1 MFRPSQQQIKSVQ
14 AFQVGPQQIIQTQT
28 QKKTSIPLPLPV
40 SGSMAPMAMAPMK
53 DKKTYVVTAVTT
65 KSGGKKGVQNTGSK
79 FKSKTP
85 SSAAKKAASRICSKS
100 KIKGRCALNI
110 TIQQIDSSSNAVGKP
125 MHYHVLRTKTT
136 SPVAVD
142 HAGNEILHK
151 YTLTAKR
158 IYGDL
163 PHNRTTKPKK
173 KKAKVVVKKVIKKIK
188 VPKNKNVNVN
198 INITKQMKQQ
208 TPVKKMSGLPLQPII
223 VQKKPLFQQQKQ
235 LSLPP
240 ILQEQTQIMRTTS
253 QKPQQPKMMQ
263 IQKSSQMIQQQ
274 QKKPQQQM
282 IQVQKSSQL
291 IQQQQK
297 KPQQQTM
304 QIQKSGQTIQQQKKP
319 QQQIMQAQKS
329 GQMIQQQKKPQQ
341 QIMQAQK
348 IGVQQQAPKKRGFFF

>member
-14 AFQVGPQQIIQTQT
+14 ALQVGPQQIIQTQV
-28 QKKTSIPLPLPV
+28 QKKSSIPLPLPV
-40 SGSMAPMAMAPMK
+40 SGSMDSMESIAPMGSMAPMK
-53 DKKTYVVTAVTT
+53 DKKTYVVTTVST

-110 TIQQIDSSSNAVGKP
+110 TIQQIDSSSNPVGKP

-136 SPVAVD
+136 SPVAVN
-142 HAGNEILHK
+142 HGGNEIVHK

-158 IYGDL
+158 IHGDL
-163 PHNRTTKPKK
+163 PHTHTTKPKK
-173 KKAKVVVKKVIKKIK
+173 KDAKVVVKKVIKKAVKKIK
-188 VPKNKNVNVN
+188 VPKNKSVSVN

-208 TPVKKMSGLPLQPII
+208 TPLKKTSGLPLQPII

-240 ILQEQTQIMRTTS
+240 VLQEQTQFMRSTS
-253 QKPQQPKMMQ
+253 P
-263 IQKSSQMIQQQ
+263 
-274 QKKPQQQM
+274 KKPQQQM
-282 IQVQKSSQL
+282 MQVQKS
-291 IQQQQK
+291 
-297 KPQQQTM
+297 
-304 QIQKSGQTIQQQKKP
+304 GQMIQQQKKP
-319 QQQIMQAQKS
+319 QQMVQVQKS

-341 QIMQAQK
+341 QQMTQVQK
-348 IGVQQQAPKKRGFFF
+348 SGVQQQAPKKRGFFF